1 MVYKACPKPTKDPG
15 FSPIFFVLDGIFI
28 ILPVLCVTYQNKFFH
43 VFLKRH
49 TMPTKSVCLVFGK
62 LLFLLLLIQNIFAVD
77 EDEFYC
83 KSKAGKYKFACKRCI
98 NNEDCDYNNETLSK
112 FKSCYCSNLELV
124 NSTGGLYIIFLK
136 RYMLIYLL

>member
-1 MVYKACPKPTKDPG
+1 M
-15 FSPIFFVLDGIFI
+15 SI
-28 ILPVLCVTYQNKFFH
+28 
-43 VFLKRH
+43 
-49 TMPTKSVCLVFGK
+49 KSACLVFGMM
-62 LLFLLLLIQNIFAVD
+62 LLCNFVFQSTLAVD

-83 KSKAGKYKFACKRCI
+83 KSKEGKYKFACKRCI